1 MSLRNRQKK
10 KSRSDRGP
18 ERCVW
23 WLARSHSL
31 ERKEGGEGWHWPN
44 RTRTGLKIRGNTNL
58 VEKWIQIWSF
68 CFKLLSFFIEE
79 IKRGTS
85 VSVYSI
91 YGGGMILEI
100 LSEVV
105 DLQKYTSDFF
115 PSFNAII
122 FYHEIDWKHIANKV
136 KSRNLGN
143 YSPTGDCL
151 KKLHA
156 RQQCY

>member
-1 MSLRNRQKK
+1 MSLRNRQK

-31 ERKEGGEGWHWPN
+31 EREEGGEGWHWPN
-44 RTRTGLKIRGNTNL
+44 CTRTGLKIRGKTNL

-79 IKRGTS
+79 VKRSTA

-91 YGGGMILEI
+91 YKTWWRHDVGDLVRSGG
-100 LSEVV
+100 
-105 DLQKYTSDFF
+105 SDFV

-122 FYHEIDWKHIANKV
+122 FYHEIDCKHIANKV